1 MLGTLRQCFIENRW
15 WDLIFVIYLM
25 LFCIDLVFLQHG
37 RIGSELGFS
46 VRQILFLLLMMT
58 ALGNCLRL
66 PQIPL
71 STMSALLILG
81 VIVPAVWGALGYIGD
96 HLLADIVNDANGH
109 VFYLLGFALLL
120 GYRFETSVLMEF
132 AMSLVLVLC
141 AGCLIAYGYALTGVD
156 QAIEV
161 ETFLREGNLGFFNV
175 FVDGRPYRLF
185 LSSFLLVPIMVC
197 FGLQRI
203 IVHWRAARTID
214 LKGLAFLVVGLGT
227 LLISQTRSL
236 WLGLIV
242 GVLVILLAGY
252 RRMSPRI
259 VLGIGLMA
267 VFGASALLYFV
278 PSLLRLTDVDGN
290 VNMRLEQTVIL
301 FNLFTQQ
308 PWLGWGFGSVVDLS
322 SITPRPPSFSHE
334 MDLIDLLRKVGLIG
348 ALLYGIAYALMLRV
362 AFRLYQLDHDA
373 QEVTFFLMTFGVVFS
388 VGFFNP
394 YVTASIGI
402 GALLLAFVPL
412 AVRFKNQT

>member
-1 MLGTLRQCFIENRW
+1 MLGTLRQCFVENRW
-15 WDLIFVIYLM
+15 WDAVFVIYLM

-46 VRQILFLLLMMT
+46 VRQIVFLLLMLT
-58 ALGNCLRL
+58 ALGNSLRL

-71 STMSALLILG
+71 STISALLILG
-81 VIVPAVWGALGYIGD
+81 VIVPVCWGTLGYLGGN
-96 HLLADIVNDANGH
+96 LLPDIVNDANGH

-120 GYRFETSVLMEF
+120 GYRFETRVFMEF

-141 AGCLIAYGYALTGVD
+141 AGCLLAYGYALTGVD

-203 IVHWRAARTID
+203 IVHWRAARMTD
-214 LKGLAFLVVGLGT
+214 LKGLAFVVVGLGT

-252 RRMSPRI
+252 RRISPRI

-267 VFGASALLYFV
+267 VFCASALLYFV

-290 VNMRLEQTVIL
+290 VNMRLEQAVIL

-322 SITPRPPSFSHE
+322 LITPRPRSFSHE

-348 ALLYGIAYALMLRV
+348 ASLYGMAYVLMLRI
-362 AFRLYQLDHDA
+362 ALQLYQIDPDA
-373 QEVTFFLMTFGVVFS
+373 QEVTLFLMTLGVVFS

-402 GALLLAFVPL
+402 GAVLLAFVPM
-412 AVRFKNQT
+412 AVRLRNQT

>member
-1 MLGTLRQCFIENRW
+1 MLGTLRQCFVENRW
-15 WDLIFVIYLM
+15 WDAVFVIYLM

-46 VRQILFLLLMMT
+46 VRQIVFLLLLMT

-71 STMSALLILG
+71 STISALLILG
-81 VIVPAVWGALGYIGD
+81 VIVPVCWGTLGYLGGN
-96 HLLADIVNDANGH
+96 LLPDIVNDANGH

-120 GYRFETSVLMEF
+120 GYRFETRVFMEF

-141 AGCLIAYGYALTGVD
+141 AGCLLAYGYALTGVD

-203 IVHWRAARTID
+203 IVRWRAARTTD
-214 LKGLAFLVVGLGT
+214 LKGLAFVLVGLGT

-322 SITPRPPSFSHE
+322 LITPRPPSFYHE

-348 ALLYGIAYALMLRV
+348 ALLYGMAYVLMLRV
-362 AFRLYQLDHDA
+362 AFQLYQIDPDA
-373 QEVTFFLMTFGVVFS
+373 QEVTLFLMAFGVVFS

-412 AVRFKNQT
+412 AVRFKNQS

>member
-1 MLGTLRQCFIENRW
+1 VENRW
-15 WDLIFVIYLM
+15 WDAVFVIYLM

-46 VRQILFLLLMMT
+46 VRQIVFLLLMLT
-58 ALGNCLRL
+58 ALGNSLRL

-71 STMSALLILG
+71 STISALLILG
-81 VIVPAVWGALGYIGD
+81 VIVPVCWGTLGYLGGN
-96 HLLADIVNDANGH
+96 LLPDIVNDANGH

-120 GYRFETSVLMEF
+120 GYRFETRVFMEF

-141 AGCLIAYGYALTGVD
+141 AGCLLAYGYALTGVD

-203 IVHWRAARTID
+203 IVHWRAARMTD
-214 LKGLAFLVVGLGT
+214 LKGLAFVVVGLGT

-267 VFGASALLYFV
+267 VFCASALLYFV

-290 VNMRLEQTVIL
+290 VNMRLEQAVIL

-322 SITPRPPSFSHE
+322 LITPRPRSFSHE

-348 ALLYGIAYALMLRV
+348 ASLYGMAYVLMLRV
-362 AFRLYQLDHDA
+362 AFQLYQIDPDA
-373 QEVTFFLMTFGVVFS
+373 QEVTLFLMAFGVVFS

-412 AVRFKNQT
+412 AVRLKNEA

>member
-1 MLGTLRQCFIENRW
+1 VLGTLRQCFVENRW
-15 WDLIFVIYLM
+15 WDAVFVIYLM

-46 VRQILFLLLMMT
+46 VRQIVFLLLMLT
-58 ALGNCLRL
+58 ALGNSLRL

-71 STMSALLILG
+71 STISALLILG
-81 VIVPAVWGALGYIGD
+81 VIVPVCWGTLGYLGGN
-96 HLLADIVNDANGH
+96 LLPDIVNDANGH

-120 GYRFETSVLMEF
+120 GYRFETRVFMEF

-141 AGCLIAYGYALTGVD
+141 AGCLLAYGYALTGVD
-156 QAIEV
+156 QAIGV

-203 IVHWRAARTID
+203 IVHWRAARMTD
-214 LKGLAFLVVGLGT
+214 LKGLAFVVVGLGT

-267 VFGASALLYFV
+267 VFCASALLYFV

-290 VNMRLEQTVIL
+290 VNMRLEQAVIL

-322 SITPRPPSFSHE
+322 LITPRPRSFSHE

-348 ALLYGIAYALMLRV
+348 ASLYGMAYVLMLRV
-362 AFRLYQLDHDA
+362 AFQLYQIDPDA
-373 QEVTFFLMTFGVVFS
+373 QEVTLFLMAFGVVFS

-412 AVRFKNQT
+412 AVRLKNEA